1 MHLVSFAVEGRPR
14 IGAKSGSLVYDL
26 SALNPELPSDMLSFL
41 RGGSPL
47 LDAAELVVSRG
58 EGGVEVESL
67 KILAP
72 ISNPEKVI
80 CIGLNYADHAEESG
94 MSIPTEPVVFS
105 KFASSIVGPTDPIE
119 SPPSSTKL
127 DYEAE
132 LVVVI
137 GKSGRHISEADAFNY
152 VAGYTVGHDVSA
164 RDYQLEKPA
173 GQWILGK
180 TFDTFAPIGP
190 CIVTRDEIP
199 DPHNLEIRCILNGEI
214 AQDSNTRQLIFRIET
229 LISYLSHVFTL
240 NPGDL
245 IFTGTPP
252 GVGMGK
258 DPQVWL
264 KPGDDVICE
273 IDGLGRIEN
282 TVI

>member
-26 SALNPELPSDMLSFL
+26 DDLNPELPTDMLRFL
-41 RGGSPL
+41 SGGSPL

-94 MSIPTEPVVFS
+94 MAIPTEPVVFS

-137 GKSGRHISEADAFNY
+137 GKSGRHISEADAFDY

-264 KPGDDVICE
+264 IPGDDVVCE
-273 IDGLGRIEN
+273 IDGLGRIDN
-282 TVI
+282 NVI

>member
-26 SALNPELPSDMLSFL
+26 NALNPELPSDMLSFL
-41 RGGSPL
+41 SGGSPL
-47 LDAAELVVSRG
+47 LDAAERVVSRG
-58 EGGVEVESL
+58 EGGLEVESL
-67 KILAP
+67 DILAP

-94 MSIPTEPVVFS
+94 MAIPTEPVVFS

-137 GKSGRHISEADAFNY
+137 GKSGRHISEADAFDY

-214 AQDSNTRQLIFRIET
+214 VQDSNTRHLIFRIET

-264 KPGDDVICE
+264 KPGDDVVCE